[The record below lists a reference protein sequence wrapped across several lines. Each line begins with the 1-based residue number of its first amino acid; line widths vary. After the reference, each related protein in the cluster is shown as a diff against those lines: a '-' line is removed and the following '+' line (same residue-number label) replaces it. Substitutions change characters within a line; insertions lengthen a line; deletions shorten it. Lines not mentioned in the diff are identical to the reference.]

1 VIVHRPQSCDN
12 IIKIE
17 FNPSKVANTCN
28 PSTQGLRQENHK
40 FKASLGYIARH
51 VSKTIKFNKELHR
64 NPGRWGN

>member
-1 VIVHRPQSCDN
+1 MIVICLLIALLRQ
-12 IIKIE
+12 
-17 FNPSKVANTCN
+17 
-28 PSTQGLRQENHK
+28 RQENHK